1 MPDLITGVDFT
12 IQNTADFDRAVAFY
26 RDTLG
31 LQEGSRWG
39 DLPAQE
45 FETGNLTIAVVQ
57 MSALTGQDFVPNPNP
72 IALQVADFEA
82 ARAQLESKG
91 VEFQS
96 DTIDSGVCFQAYF
109 TDPDGNGL
117 GIHQRY
123 APRES

>member
-12 IQNTADFDRAVAFY
+12 IQNTQDFDRAVAFY

-57 MSALTGQDFVPNPNP
+57 MSALGREFAPNPNP
-72 IALQVADFEA
+72 IALQVDDFEA
-82 ARAQLESKG
+82 ARAELESRG
-91 VEFQS
+91 VQFQT
-96 DTIDSGVCFQAYF
+96 DTIDSGVCYQAYF
-109 TDPDGNGL
+109 ADPDGNAL

-123 APRES
+123 EPR

>member
-12 IQNTADFDRAVAFY
+12 IQNTADWDRAVAFY

-31 LQEGSRWG
+31 LKEGSRWG

-57 MSALTGQDFVPNPNP
+57 MSALTGQEFQPNPNP
-72 IALQVADFEA
+72 IALQVEDFEA
-82 ARAQLESKG
+82 ARAELESKG
-91 VEFQS
+91 VEFQTA
-96 DTIDSGVCFQAYF
+96 TIDSGVCFQAYF

-123 APRES
+123 APR